1 MGSRGRGP
9 ASARRVLRLR
19 GLKVGRWNLFH
30 RLGSLVG
37 KAASEVETA
46 EYRDLGGVCSLW
58 PPWKALEY
66 RAGWA
71 FLDSWAGLAGVKAT
85 VKEVRSHPG
94 WGCGA

>member
-19 GLKVGRWNLFH
+19 GMKVRRWNLFH

-46 EYRDLGGVCSLW
+46 EYGDLGGVCSLW
-58 PPWKALEY
+58 SGSKEPHGPGRGREVP
-66 RAGWA
+66 
-71 FLDSWAGLAGVKAT
+71 GVSSSFQHPC
-85 VKEVRSHPG
+85 VSRSEI
-94 WGCGA
+94 ASE